1 MTDKPKR
8 RYESELRRE
17 QSDGTRQRIADA
29 ARELM
34 LARGYADTTMGDVA
48 AAAGVAVQ
56 TLYAA
61 CPGGKAGLAK
71 LVYDTTLAGDA
82 APVAMSERP
91 AVAAIIAEP
100 DPARKLRL
108 YASMVATTAERIAP
122 VHAVLRAAAGGL
134 GSLLQESEAQRR
146 TGTRGPAGMLA
157 AAGALRPGVDADRA
171 ADIIFALTSIEV
183 FERLTTT
190 CGWPIDDYADWLTS
204 TLTDAL
210 LPHQPVRHTQPAD

>member
-8 RYESELRRE
+8 RYSSELRRE
-17 QSDGTRQRIADA
+17 QSDTTRQRIADA
-29 ARELM
+29 ARDLM
-34 LARGYADTTMGDVA
+34 LSRGYADTTMGDVA

-56 TLYAA
+56 TLYTA

-82 APVAMSERP
+82 APVPMSERP
-91 AVAAIIAEP
+91 AVAVIVSEP
-100 DPARKLRL
+100 DPVRKLHL
-108 YASMVATTAERIAP
+108 YARMVAAMAERIAP

-134 GSLLQESEAQRR
+134 GPLLRESEAQRR

-157 AAGALRPGVDADRA
+157 AAGALRPGVDTDRA

-190 CGWPIDDYADWLTS
+190 CGWSTDDYADWLAA

-210 LPHQPVRHTQPAD
+210 LPR

>member
-8 RYESELRRE
+8 RYSSDLRRE
-17 QSDGTRQRIADA
+17 QSDTTRQRIADA

-34 LARGYADTTMGDVA
+34 LSRGYADTTMGDVA

-56 TLYAA
+56 TLYTA

-82 APVAMSERP
+82 APVPMSERP
-91 AVAAIIAEP
+91 AVAAIVSEP
-100 DPARKLRL
+100 DPVRKLRL
-108 YASMVATTAERIAP
+108 YAGMVAAMAERIAP

-134 GSLLQESEAQRR
+134 GPLLSESEAQRR

-157 AAGALRPGVDADRA
+157 AAGALRPGVDTDRA

-190 CGWPIDDYADWLTS
+190 CGWSTDDYADWLAA

-210 LPHQPVRHTQPAD
+210 LPR

>member
-8 RYESELRRE
+8 RYQSELRRE

-61 CPGGKAGLAK
+61 CPGGKQGLAK

-82 APVAMSERP
+82 APVAMRERP
-91 AVAAIIAEP
+91 AVAAIVAEP
-100 DPARKLRL
+100 DPARKLER
-108 YASMVATTAERIAP
+108 YARMVAATAERIAP

-134 GSLLQESEAQRR
+134 RPLLQEAEAQRR
-146 TGTRGPAGMLA
+146 IGTRGPADMLA
-157 AAGALRPGVDADRA
+157 AAGALRSGVDAGRA

-190 CGWPIDDYADWLTS
+190 CGWSVDDYTGWLAS

-210 LPHQPVRHTQPAD
+210 LPHR

>member
-8 RYESELRRE
+8 RYTSGLRRE
-17 QSDGTRQRIADA
+17 QSDATRHRIADA

-34 LARGYADTTMGDVA
+34 LTRGYAATTMSDVA
-48 AAAGVAVQ
+48 VGAGVAVQ

-100 DPARKLRL
+100 DPARKLQL
-108 YASMVATTAERIAP
+108 YAQMVATMAERIAP

-134 GSLLQESEAQRR
+134 GPLLQESETQRR
-146 TGTRGPAGMLA
+146 IGTRGPAGMLA
-157 AAGALRPGVDADRA
+157 TAKALRPGVDIDRA

-183 FERLTTT
+183 FERLTAT
-190 CGWPIDDYADWLTS
+190 CGWSLDDYADWLAC

-210 LPHQPVRHTQPAD
+210 LPHQPLQRIQPYD